1 MAFAVCFV
9 FFCFLLF
16 SFRFLLF
23 LFVSFRNIC
32 FLLDFF
38 SVFFCILSLNF
49 LLLCSIHLF
58 VSRRLYD
65 AERISFSF
73 QSIDF
78 CCCGGTG
85 ISDMSLV
92 LESAPAVLMP
102 QMGPDVANC
111 VGHARAGVAVN
122 PGVAPAGRGRGY
134 CAHSIFGLFES
145 RGCR

>member
-16 SFRFLLF
+16 SFRFLF
-23 LFVSFRNIC
+23 
-32 FLLDFF
+32 
-38 SVFFCILSLNF
+38 VFFCILSLNF

-78 CCCGGTG
+78 CLFLRLDHIASSVFAICHNPAQDTDTLTSGTYQLKIIRNTHHLYHCALQG
-85 ISDMSLV
+85 RFSDELQV
-92 LESAPAVLMP
+92 I
-102 QMGPDVANC
+102 GC
-111 VGHARAGVAVN
+111 VKKAG
-122 PGVAPAGRGRGY
+122 
-134 CAHSIFGLFES
+134 
-145 RGCR
+145 

>member
-58 VSRRLYD
+58 VSHRLYD

-78 CCCGGTG
+78 CF
-85 ISDMSLV
+85 
-92 LESAPAVLMP
+92 
-102 QMGPDVANC
+102 N
-111 VGHARAGVAVN
+111 R
-122 PGVAPAGRGRGY
+122 
-134 CAHSIFGLFES
+134 
-145 RGCR
+145 